1 MKAAAWVMSN
11 PTRWTL
17 ALRSGRLG
25 RVLGRKRGVIG
36 EVPLPVASQWTATRD
51 LARPP
56 QQTFRDWWAAE
67 HAEPTPDPGPTAK
80 DEQ

>member
-1 MKAAAWVMSN
+1 MRN

-25 RVLGRKRGVIG
+25 RVLGRRRGVIG

-51 LARPP
+51 LSRPP

-67 HAEPTPDPGPTAK
+67 HASAAPEPDGPGADGSEGAP
-80 DEQ
+80 